1 MNRRLAFAV
10 LVISEGFI
18 AATFSTV
25 TGADGGAVPTIAV
38 NPSVV
43 QNGGIVTASG
53 TATCSAVV
61 IDAHPGALGVR
72 SIGPIIARVSNGTF
86 SVRVRLPV
94 FVPDPSRYGLYDY
107 QGFIASCPE
116 ARYGSAT
123 SELRVT
129 GIELP
134 RTGSDARS
142 LAAVGIAGILSG
154 LSALALARNR
164 ALAQRGSRDRGP
176 RARLLRTASGF
187 HAYESPLQITE
198 VHAAPR
204 RQLPPRT

>member
-1 MNRRLAFAV
+1 MNCRLAFGV
-10 LVISEGFI
+10 LVITVGFI

-25 TGADGGAVPTIAV
+25 AAADGGAVPTLAV
-38 NPSVV
+38 HPSVV

-72 SIGPIIARVSNGTF
+72 SIGPIIARVSKGSF

-107 QGFIASCPE
+107 QGFIASCPG
-116 ARYGSAT
+116 ARYGSPT
-123 SELRVT
+123 GELRVT

-134 RTGSDARS
+134 RTGSDTRS
-142 LAAVGIAGILSG
+142 LAAVGIAGILCG
-154 LSALALARNR
+154 LSALAFARNR
-164 ALAQRGSRDRGP
+164 ALAQHGCRDRAP
-176 RARLLRTASGF
+176 RGRLLRPARRF
-187 HAYESPLQITE
+187 HAYEPLPQITDPG
-198 VHAAPR
+198 HR
-204 RQLPPRT
+204 RET